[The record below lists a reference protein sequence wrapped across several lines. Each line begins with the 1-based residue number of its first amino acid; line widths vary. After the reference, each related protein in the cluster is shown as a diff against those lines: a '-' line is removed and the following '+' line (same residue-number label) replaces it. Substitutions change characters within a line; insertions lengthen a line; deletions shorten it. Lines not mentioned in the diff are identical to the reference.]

1 MTCVFFTLFL
11 YEGKEGIRCQARK
24 QANRNWNS
32 ARRLIAVWLM
42 DLSNS
47 APVLALVL
55 VVHYCFSVVSSV
67 KWDIMIR
74 CTSKY
79 IWTLKGRGWP
89 MVLGSGIGL
98 GMAYSNC
105 QNEFKKPFV
114 PDGDIIKITDP
125 KLIDDLKEKVAPIFN
140 NAHHFMSISTVV
152 NFHKASKLIK

>member
-1 MTCVFFTLFL
+1 
-11 YEGKEGIRCQARK
+11 
-24 QANRNWNS
+24 
-32 ARRLIAVWLM
+32 
-42 DLSNS
+42 
-47 APVLALVL
+47 
-55 VVHYCFSVVSSV
+55 
-67 KWDIMIR
+67 
-74 CTSKY
+74 
-79 IWTLKGRGWP
+79 